1 MIGFIIIYLIYG
13 CFTDSCRYI
22 KNLTLLP
29 KVFENIAYAIKS
41 APEVGYSI
49 ECYHYEQRVEHY
61 KDSKGNSR

>member
-13 CFTDSCRYI
+13 CLTDSCRYI
-22 KNLTLLP
+22 KNLTVLP

-49 ECYHYEQRVEHY
+49 ECYHYEQRVENY